1 MVRDLIARG
10 AAVARAA
17 RAGIGRRLAHQA
29 GATAAE
35 YALLVALIALAII
48 AGATALGIALNAN
61 LGNAGSTLNGL

>member
-1 MVRDLIARG
+1 MVRDLFVRG
-10 AAVARAA
+10 TAVVAAA
-17 RAGIGRRLAHQA
+17 RAGIRRRLGNEVA
-29 GATAAE
+29 ATAAE